1 MTRTSRPTTG
11 PRRAA
16 AAALLTLAAALLA
29 ALTLAPPAANAAFTT
44 GKCLGSDVIGRGA
57 SFARDAHGG
66 FKLHFENF
74 FCATA
79 GAVPDVSYE
88 PLGSGAGRRVMGER
102 TAPNADGS
110 LSRNQA
116 PRFGMTDEPPSPTGV
131 AQMNMGTD
139 AVGDEGQIHVI
150 PAAVGAVAPLVNFPN
165 NCDVN
170 LLPAGARTAE
180 QNLDN
185 DATPDDV
192 IRVRFTKAQ
201 FDKVWAKDADADRW
215 TEVFAELAPDTDCDK
230 PIIRVVRF
238 DDSGTSFAFKDYL
251 DQIAP
256 ARNWIPAF
264 VTPDTRTWPNATVG
278 PRADCAGATGPGSQ
292 DDAIDQL
299 TSGCSNGNGGL
310 VPKLIAT
317 DGSIGYSDVSTAR
330 TASPSLAISPEAN
343 DNDTYWT
350 QLQNGSNTFTEPTAD
365 ANGFRTDGARGSNCQ
380 STTYTGVPASTLGDW
395 SAASGVNAPAGFGIC
410 SLTYG
415 LVFDD
420 YAAAYGGA
428 PAEEQKARSVKD
440 YWTDIVSDGGQ
451 GTLFPNDYSPLPAS
465 ILALARAG
473 VNAVGFNKGA
483 GGFIPP
489 PPPGG
494 GGPGPGPGGGTPL
507 TPAIPSNVFSVTRV
521 VLSRRTGSA
530 TFSIRVPGRGA
541 IAVLGTYR
549 SRGKTIKVGRVART
563 VSRAGTSKLTLKPGR
578 AAKKVLRRKGRL
590 RIRAKISFTPRGG
603 RTRSS
608 TRTITLK
615 YKRPVRKR

>member
-1 MTRTSRPTTG
+1 MTRTLDAPAG
-11 PRRAA
+11 ARRNA
-16 AAALLTLAAALLA
+16 AAALLAAAAAVLA

-44 GKCLGSDVIGRGA
+44 AKCQGTDVIGRGA

-66 FKLHFENF
+66 FKLHFENI
-74 FCATA
+74 FCP
-79 GAVPDVSYE
+79 GGPGVSYE
-88 PLGSGAGRRVMGER
+88 ALGSGAGRRVVGER
-102 TAPNADGS
+102 SGSNADGS
-110 LSRNQA
+110 QSRNQT

-131 AQMNMGTD
+131 AQMNMGTN

-170 LLPAGARTAE
+170 LLPAAAKTPE

-201 FDKVWAKDADADRW
+201 FDKIWAKDADADRW
-215 TEVFAELAPDTDCDK
+215 TDVFSELASDTDCDK

-256 ARNWIPAF
+256 SRNWIPGQ
-264 VTPDTRTWPNATVG
+264 VTPDTRTWPAATVG

-299 TSGCSNGNGGL
+299 TSGCSNGNAF
-310 VPKLIAT
+310 VVTKLIGT
-317 DGSIGYSDVSTAR
+317 DGSIGYSDISTAR
-330 TASPSLAISPEAN
+330 TASPSMAITPEAN

-350 QLQNGSNTFTEPTAD
+350 QLQNGSNAFTEATAD
-365 ANGFRTDGARGSNCQ
+365 ANGFRTDGSRGSNCQ
-380 STTYTGVPASTLGDW
+380 TTTFRDVPTSTLGDW
-395 SAASGVNAPAGFGIC
+395 SSATGANSPAGFGIC

-420 YAAAYGGA
+420 NAAAYGGGA
-428 PAEEQKARSVKD
+428 AEEQKARTVKD
-440 YWTDIVSDGGQ
+440 YWTDIVSEGGQ

-465 ILALARAG
+465 ILTIARAG
-473 VNAVGFNKGA
+473 VNAVGFSKGS
-483 GGFIPP
+483 GYIL

-494 GGPGPGPGGGTPL
+494 GGPGPGPGPGGSGTPIV
-507 TPAIPSNVFSVTRV
+507 PAFPSNVFAVTRTV
-521 VLSRRTGSA
+521 ISRRAGSA
-530 TFSIRVPGRGA
+530 TFSIRVPGRGT
-541 IAVLGTYR
+541 IEVLGTYR
-549 SRGKTIKVGRVART
+549 SKGKTIRVGRIRRT
-563 VSRAGTSKLTLKPGR
+563 VSRAGTYKLALKPGS
-578 AAKKVLRRKGRL
+578 AAKKILRKKGKL
-590 RIRAKISFTPRGG
+590 RIKVKASYLPSGG
-603 RTRSS
+603 RVRSS
-608 TRTITLK
+608 TRSITLK
-615 YKRPVRKR
+615 LTRVAKKKR